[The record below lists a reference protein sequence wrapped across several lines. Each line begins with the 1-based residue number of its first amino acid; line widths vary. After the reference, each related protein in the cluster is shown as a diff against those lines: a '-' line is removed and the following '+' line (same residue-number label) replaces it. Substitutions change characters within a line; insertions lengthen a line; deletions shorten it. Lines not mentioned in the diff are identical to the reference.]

1 MRNVN
6 SMCSPK
12 APLHMIQHS
21 PGPRWS
27 SGTSRGVTI
36 LPNMHVNETWSLGT
50 LSTSSYALIDSLLR
64 RGLQAAS
71 GCRGARRH
79 SAGCRDTPPR
89 SARTVTA
96 SAHEAS
102 TPKALTQVLSGP
114 DFSTALHDDRT
125 SRHPHRG
132 GNRRLETDLPKATLP
147 LSRRDEPAVPRAEPR
162 VPVLRPRSS
171 WRDALRLSKNQGRR
185 QPTDAP
191 SRLTRLAGTEK
202 CFWKTN
208 SNRFRR

>member
-1 MRNVN
+1 MV
-6 SMCSPK
+6 
-12 APLHMIQHS
+12 LGDTQHVVLCIHRQSSQEGS
-21 PGPRWS
+21 PGCV
-27 SGTSRGVTI
+27 G
-36 LPNMHVNETWSLGT
+36 LPGS
-50 LSTSSYALIDSLLR
+50 
-64 RGLQAAS
+64 
-71 GCRGARRH
+71 
-79 SAGCRDTPPR
+79 SAGYRDTPPR

-171 WRDALRLSKNQGRR
+171 RRDALRLSKNQGRR

-202 CFWKTN
+202 CFWKIN